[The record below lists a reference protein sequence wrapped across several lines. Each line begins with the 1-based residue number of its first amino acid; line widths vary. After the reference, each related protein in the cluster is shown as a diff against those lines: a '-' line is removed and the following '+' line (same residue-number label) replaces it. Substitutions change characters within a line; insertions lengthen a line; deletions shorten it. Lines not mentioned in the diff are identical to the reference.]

1 VVVFSLIILSDQE
14 KWRGDGAGI
23 KAVTDGDA
31 VTIDPKY
38 RDFYSTHIPAV
49 ILAVNNNPVR
59 FSDHSGGLSRNRVI
73 LKLPEVIPAK
83 ERDHA

>member
-1 VVVFSLIILSDQE
+1 M
-14 KWRGDGAGI
+14 
-23 KAVTDGDA
+23 
-31 VTIDPKY
+31 TIYPKY
-38 RDFYSTHIPAV
+38 RDFYSTYIPAV

-59 FSDHSGGLSRNRVI
+59 FSDHSVGLSRNRVI